1 MKKVLHK
8 KVKLLAFLL
17 ITFSL
22 SSCLKEMPEKGLH
35 ISVPENNPIQNLQT
49 LLRDEEKTKV
59 LLLGVPPLSVLSND
73 FSPSLIERIVKTL
86 SDFKPDVICLDAVSP
101 EEIASN
107 LESLKELNQP
117 VTSKEELFSIKK
129 LRNKFKLSSETAN
142 NELDSLLSLSANKS
156 NLDSKL
162 RERIIEL
169 FLFKFDLYSA
179 ALNLKY
185 LSENEI
191 HKLKINDEILSKL
204 KSLLNQ
210 NDEKTSIG
218 LRVAY
223 QLKMNRVYS
232 INDISDKIKLNKISE
247 KLYKE
252 MLLSDV
258 YNSHRNE
265 ILNQVADSKLKEGIS
280 KQDLFDFF
288 LYLNSDSYAITSTN
302 NNWSIYYKMFLES
315 GLDRTRIGLWEMKNL
330 RIASNIREVSADYP
344 GKKVLVII
352 DVSKKVFVEEYLK
365 KMTDIKILGL
375 RDIIS

>member
-1 MKKVLHK
+1 MKKVFQK
-8 KVKLLAFLL
+8 KIKLLAFLL
-17 ITFSL
+17 LYFAL
-22 SSCLKEMPEKGLH
+22 NSCLKEMPEKGLH
-35 ISVPENNPIQNLQT
+35 ISVPENNPIENLQT
-49 LLRDEEKTKV
+49 LLRDEEKTKI

-86 SDFKPDVICLDAVSP
+86 SDFKPDVICVDAVSP
-101 EEIASN
+101 FEIASN
-107 LESLKELNQP
+107 PESLKELKLP
-117 VTSKEELFSIKK
+117 EASEEVVFSIKK
-129 LRNKFKLSSETAN
+129 LQNKLKLNSQKAN
-142 NELDSLLSLSANKS
+142 DELDSLLILSANNS
-156 NLDSKL
+156 DLDLKL
-162 RERIIEL
+162 KERIIEL
-169 FLFKFDLYSA
+169 FLFNFDFYSA
-179 ALNLKY
+179 ALNFKY
-185 LSENEI
+185 LTENEI
-191 HKLKINDEILSKL
+191 QKLKIDDEILNKL
-204 KSLLNQ
+204 KSLLNES
-210 NDEKTSIG
+210 DEKTSIG

-232 INDISDKIKLNKISE
+232 INDISDRKKLDKISE

-265 ILNQVADSKLKEGIS
+265 ILNQVADIKLKEGIS

-302 NNWSIYYKMFLES
+302 NNWSIYYKMFLDS

-344 GKKVLVII
+344 GKKILVII

-365 KMTDIKILGL
+365 KTTDIKILGL
-375 RDIIS
+375 MDIIN